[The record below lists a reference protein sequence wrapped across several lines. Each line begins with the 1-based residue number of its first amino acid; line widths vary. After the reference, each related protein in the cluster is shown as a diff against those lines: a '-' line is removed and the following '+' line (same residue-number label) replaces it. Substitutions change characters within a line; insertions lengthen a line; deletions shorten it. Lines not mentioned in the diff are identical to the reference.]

1 MAALRRHARFRYCIG
16 GRLIHS
22 GFENRM
28 AEGRIIRSGALPA
41 MSEAAGSAKGP
52 SPHDG
57 LPAERRRWA
66 VAAIFIAV
74 AVASL
79 DTAIANI
86 ALPAIAADL
95 HVSPADVIW
104 VVNVY
109 QIALVATLLPLGALG
124 EIVGHERIYLGG
136 LLLFTVASLASAC
149 AWSLESLLVARTLQG
164 LGASG
169 LMSVN
174 TALVRFVYPSRL
186 LGRAFGYNA
195 LTVATATTLGPTVAA
210 GILALGPWP
219 WLFAVNIPIGLL
231 AIAIGLKTLPRPPR
245 AVHRFDFLGAVMAAG
260 ALGLIIIGISAA
272 AHHAAIGFVGA
283 ALVVGIA
290 LGWLLI
296 RRHAS
301 HPAPMLPVDLFR
313 LPIFALSAATA
324 VCSFVV
330 QGLAFVAL
338 PFYFQ
343 ETLHRTAVET
353 GLFMTPWPLVVAI
366 MAPIAGR
373 LSDRYPA
380 GILGGIGLALLCLGM
395 GLLATLPAAP
405 ATADIVW
412 RMALCGCGFGFFQA
426 PNLKALMSS
435 APAGRSGSASSIVA
449 TARLTGQTI
458 GAALAASCFSFV
470 GRDGAVVALALAAGV
485 AAIGSLMSFLRLIA
499 IPRPD

>member
-1 MAALRRHARFRYCIG
+1 
-16 GRLIHS
+16 
-22 GFENRM
+22 
-28 AEGRIIRSGALPA
+28 
-41 MSEAAGSAKGP
+41 
-52 SPHDG
+52 
-57 LPAERRRWA
+57 
-66 VAAIFIAV
+66 
-74 AVASL
+74 
-79 DTAIANI
+79 
-86 ALPAIAADL
+86 
-95 HVSPADVIW
+95 
-104 VVNVY
+104 
-109 QIALVATLLPLGALG
+109 
-124 EIVGHERIYLGG
+124 

-195 LTVATATTLGPTVAA
+195 LVVATATTLGPTVAA

-245 AVHRFDFLGAVMAAG
+245 AVHPFDFVGALMAAG
-260 ALGLIIIGISAA
+260 ALGLIIIGISSA
-272 AHHAAIGFVGA
+272 AHHAAIGLVSI

-296 RRHAS
+296 RRHAD

-313 LPIFALSAATA
+313 LPIFSLSAATA

-330 QGLAFVAL
+330 QGMAFVAL

-405 ATADIVW
+405 STADIVW

-485 AAIGSLMSFLRLIA
+485 AAVGSLMSFLRLIA
-499 IPRPD
+499 IPRPG